1 MRGLRI
7 GVISSGLVGLGI
19 AAVLLGL
26 GFGLGWGVAFAQHMH
41 SHGQMS
47 APPAWL
53 MTLKPEAR
61 MPAIQR
67 QLRGLETT
75 MAEVAYRYG
84 ELYFGATGGNWEYA
98 AHMAMTLEQ
107 ALRLGLER
115 EPARRASAETL
126 FLKTAW
132 PPMLDA
138 IGKKDPALF
147 RERFETLRAACTSCH
162 AAEQHAFIRI
172 GLPTVKR
179 NPVQ

>member
-1 MRGLRI
+1 MRGFRI
-7 GVISSGLVGLGI
+7 GVVSCGLAGLAV
-19 AAVLLGL
+19 AAVLLGV
-26 GFGLGWGVAFAQHMH
+26 GFGVGWGVALAQHVH
-41 SHGQMS
+41 SHTQT
-47 APPAWL
+47 AAPAWL
-53 MTLKPEAR
+53 VALKPEAR

-67 QLRGLETT
+67 QLRGFETT

-84 ELYFGATGGNWEYA
+84 ELYFGATEGNWEYA

-115 EPARRASAETL
+115 EPARRASAEKL
-126 FLKTAW
+126 FLKAAW

>member
-1 MRGLRI
+1 MRGFRI
-7 GVISSGLVGLGI
+7 GVVSGGLAGLAV
-19 AAVLLGL
+19 AAVLLGV
-26 GFGLGWGVAFAQHMH
+26 GFGLGWGVALAQHVH
-41 SHGQMS
+41 SHTQT
-47 APPAWL
+47 AAPAWL
-53 MTLKPEAR
+53 VALKPEAR

-67 QLRGLETT
+67 QLRGFETT

-98 AHMAMTLEQ
+98 AHMATTLEQ

-115 EPARRASAETL
+115 EPARRPSADTL
-126 FLKTAW
+126 FFKSAW
-132 PPMLDA
+132 PAMLDA

-147 RERFETLRAACTSCH
+147 KERVEGLRAACTACH

-179 NPVQ
+179 NPVE